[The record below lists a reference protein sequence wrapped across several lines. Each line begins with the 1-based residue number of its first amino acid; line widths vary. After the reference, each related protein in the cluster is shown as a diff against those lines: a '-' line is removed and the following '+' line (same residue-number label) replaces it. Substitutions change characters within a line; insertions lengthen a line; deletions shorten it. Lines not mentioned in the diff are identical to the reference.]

1 MQLHAP
7 INSKL
12 RNFCARFRD
21 VVTPEKPITELS
33 RAAFDKLSLA
43 DQAAAVKNQVRME
56 PIDHR
61 YTAGRISEGR
71 FALDVGAMAGRHSGG
86 VCRRRRQAPR

>member
-1 MQLHAP
+1 MTDAATRAHQLETQEL
-7 INSKL
+7 L
-12 RNFCARFRD
+12 REIRD

-61 YTAGRISEGR
+61 
-71 FALDVGAMAGRHSGG
+71 
-86 VCRRRRQAPR
+86 